1 LILAEIGVATVYFVT
16 KERRTSTERNH
27 TVLHVERQQMVVD
40 DKKFGVAPYR
50 RKLWGNSLK
59 RFSVFLH
66 SYKTA
71 FRAFLNKFWDI
82 KRYINCIDRL
92 SL

>member
-1 LILAEIGVATVYFVT
+1 MVA
-16 KERRTSTERNH
+16 
-27 TVLHVERQQMVVD
+27 D

-66 SYKTA
+66 SYKTE
-71 FRAFLNKFWDI
+71 FRAFLKQI
-82 KRYINCIDRL
+82 LGYTTL
-92 SL
+92 H